1 MSVAKPA
8 EQQSEKLHG
17 QIKFHW
23 WRLSFH
29 NEICEKKPTLE
40 VGSWK
45 MSKVCFMSGKNSEMS
60 ALWRFRASR

>member
-40 VGSWK
+40 VGSL
-45 MSKVCFMSGKNSEMS
+45 GKCPRYVSCQEKI
-60 ALWRFRASR
+60 RK